1 MPPREG
7 RVYRVSLF
15 LFGRL
20 NFNLKLI
27 SAYAWKIGAV
37 ALAQVFARL
46 GLNSDGFLPLAALGP
61 LLAVFTT
68 FVLQWYVEHGRECE
82 RL

>member
-1 MPPREG
+1 MPPRER

-27 SAYAWKIGAV
+27 SAHAWKIGAV
-37 ALAQVFARL
+37 AIAQAFAKL
-46 GLNSDGFLPLAALGP
+46 GLNSDGFLPLAVLRP
-61 LLAVFTT
+61 LLAVLTT
-68 FVLQWYVEHGRECE
+68 FVSQSCVEHGRECE
-82 RL
+82 WL